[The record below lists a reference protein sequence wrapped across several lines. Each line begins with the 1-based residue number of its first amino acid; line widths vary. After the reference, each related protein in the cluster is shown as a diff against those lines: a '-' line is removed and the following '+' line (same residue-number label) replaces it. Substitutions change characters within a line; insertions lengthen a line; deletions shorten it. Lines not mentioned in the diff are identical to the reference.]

1 MYYLIRTVAINKKG
15 EVFMNWNLDKD
26 RPICPQ
32 LCEIICVQIASGE
45 VGAGDRL
52 RSVRELAVE
61 AGVNPNTVQKSYEEL
76 ERMGLIY
83 SARGSGWYVGDDTS
97 VAKKAVED
105 LVKSKTSRYFS
116 DMHKMGFDEESIKQ
130 YVKEWGK

>member
-1 MYYLIRTVAINKKG
+1 
-15 EVFMNWNLDKD
+15 MNWDLDKD

>member
-1 MYYLIRTVAINKKG
+1 MDWG
-15 EVFMNWNLDKD
+15 LDKD

-32 LCEIICVQIASGE
+32 LCEIICVKIASGE
-45 VGAGDRL
+45 VKAGDRL

-61 AGVNPNTVQKSYEEL
+61 AGINPNTVQKTYEEL

-97 VAKKAVED
+97 AAKKAVED
-105 LVKSKTSRYFS
+105 LVTSKTSYYFS
-116 DMHKMGFDEESIKQ
+116 EMEKMGFDMESTKK
-130 YVKEWGK
+130 YVEEWGK

>member
-1 MYYLIRTVAINKKG
+1 MDWG
-15 EVFMNWNLDKD
+15 LDKD

-32 LCEIICVQIASGE
+32 LCEIICVKIASGE
-45 VGAGDRL
+45 VKAGDRL

-61 AGVNPNTVQKSYEEL
+61 AGINPNTVQKTYEEL

-97 VAKKAVED
+97 AAKRTERYSPSPSAVPSAAARNH
-105 LVKSKTSRYFS
+105 VTSDS
-116 DMHKMGFDEESIKQ
+116 LGAA
-130 YVKEWGK
+130 